1 MATTEEFEAA
11 AQRAQQLPTKPS
23 NLVLL
28 QLYALYKQ
36 ATEGNVTG
44 DRPGGFDFKA
54 IAKYDAWA
62 GHQRQVAGRRP
73 QGVRRPG
80 KLPDHGLTRIF
91 RGFHGFCGRF
101 ILPKKAP
108 QNFSG
113 GLFYFN

>member
-36 ATEGNVTG
+36 ATEGDVSG
-44 DRPGGFDFKA
+44 DRPGGFDFKG

-62 GHQRQVAGRRP
+62 GIS
-73 QGVRRPG
+73 G
-80 KLPDHGLTRIF
+80 KSQDDARKEYVDLV
-91 RGFHGFCGRF
+91 
-101 ILPKKAP
+101 
-108 QNFSG
+108 NF
-113 GLFYFN
+113 LADA